1 MHESPNHWFPR
12 LTATSPV
19 ATRDV
24 RFTSIPA
31 VRFAHIAAIP
41 HPRER
46 GQSGRQESCMNQEF
60 RTVSQRRRATTD
72 QIASTSPNGHAP

>member
-24 RFTSIPA
+24 RFTSGPA
-31 VRFAHIAAIP
+31 VRCAQLADCVANATDIP
-41 HPRER
+41 
-46 GQSGRQESCMNQEF
+46 
-60 RTVSQRRRATTD
+60 
-72 QIASTSPNGHAP
+72 